1 MRRDEGILRWRIFLY
16 SGSKYGQ
23 LPRILS
29 YPIPG
34 LGSFSNEERVQAW
47 ECVELLPNSVLA
59 HVWLDEVLVL
69 QSLVNDWGLHEEY

>member
-1 MRRDEGILRWRIFLY
+1 MEDIPVQWQLIWSTTTNTIL
-16 SGSKYGQ
+16 
-23 LPRILS
+23 
-29 YPIPG
+29 PIPG
-34 LGSFSNEERVQAW
+34 PGSFSNEERVQAW